1 MQSSSLYLPVIAIS
15 IIDSKY
21 SSQTYKSVKTQKVL
35 ECPRPPNIP
44 MLSFQPNNYNDWQK
58 KILRALFS
66 IPQFTLGAKSM
77 STRKKLDFQ
86 VPQDKEDADYKK
98 KSSERFDFHN
108 KAKPAIFNLL
118 ISHMSPESESESRI
132 TQITIKLKV

>member
-1 MQSSSLYLPVIAIS
+1 
-15 IIDSKY
+15 
-21 SSQTYKSVKTQKVL
+21 
-35 ECPRPPNIP
+35 

-98 KSSERFDFHN
+98 KSSEHFDFHN

-118 ISHMSPESESESRI
+118 ISHMSPESESRV
-132 TQITIKLKV
+132 TNHPDYDKLKI